1 MPVQETIGTV
11 YSVLGSGFQAIAPV
25 AGYIGI
31 GSCALMVVLLMFA
44 SGGSSAPA
52 KAKPAPSVE

>member
-1 MPVQETIGTV
+1 MPIQETIGTV

-31 GSCALMVVLLMFA
+31 ATFALMCLWLPFA
-44 SGGSSAPA
+44 GGGATQAAAPA
-52 KAKPAPSVE
+52 KTE